1 SNPGASL
8 LVSAPSN
15 GGTKGITTT
24 DLPGSAGY
32 AAGSVT
38 TTFGGTSAAAPQVT
52 GTVALMLE
60 ANPNLGWR
68 DVRTILAMSAEQPT
82 AIATVTN

>member
-1 SNPGASL
+1 
-8 LVSAPSN
+8 
-15 GGTKGITTT
+15 
-24 DLPGSAGY
+24 LPGSAGY

-82 AIATVTN
+82 AIATVTNGASNWNGGGMRFSNDTG